1 MSKSITRTLAY
12 DIEYKVG
19 SLVGYFD
26 VIDSEFD
33 TERRRIETIDAKDDC
48 FLLYISKSKFFQS
61 IKLQYIKVFSSGDI
75 QYFEN
80 YHVQHNPLTYD
91 QIVSVTRSKE

>member
-1 MSKSITRTLAY
+1 MSKSITRTVGY
-12 DIEYKVG
+12 EIEYKVG

-33 TERRRIETIDAKDDC
+33 TERRRIETIDAKEDC

-61 IKLQYIKVFSSGDI
+61 IPSRYFSIFLWRHSI
-75 QYFEN
+75 FRELSC
-80 YHVQHNPLTYD
+80 PA
-91 QIVSVTRSKE
+91 